1 LASTPLKVLNQPLKV
16 LNKPAAVL
24 NKPLRVLNKP
34 LRVFI
39 TGASSGLGAA
49 LARHYGASGAQLGL
63 AGRRLEG
70 LQHTAAGLDARLYP
84 ADVRD
89 AAAMQT
95 AAEAFLN
102 EVGPPDIVIAAAGIS
117 VGTLTEAGEDA
128 AVFRAVM
135 DANVL
140 GLVHTF
146 QPFIVPMQTNGGVLC
161 GISSVAGVRG
171 LPGGGAYSASKA
183 AATVYLEALRLELKA
198 RGIAVVTVA
207 PGYVDTPMTRVN
219 PYAMPFK
226 MSARVAA
233 EKVAHC
239 IARRRPYTVIPWQM
253 AWAARLLKWLPI
265 PVYDVVFE
273 KAPRKPRGLPT

>member
-1 LASTPLKVLNQPLKV
+1 M
-16 LNKPAAVL
+16 
-24 NKPLRVLNKP
+24 
-34 LRVFI
+34 FI

-49 LARHYGASGAQLGL
+49 LAQHYGALGAQLGL
-63 AGRRLEG
+63 AGRRLDG
-70 LQHTAAGLDARLYP
+70 LRDTAGGLDARLYQ

-89 AAAMQT
+89 AAAMR
-95 AAEAFLN
+95 AAGEAFLN

-117 VGTLTEAGEDA
+117 VGTLTEAAEDA

-146 QPFIVPMQTNGGVLC
+146 QPFIGAMQAGGVLC

-207 PGYVDTPMTRVN
+207 PGYIDTPMTRVN
-219 PYAMPFK
+219 PYPMPFR
-226 MSARVAA
+226 MSAQTAA
-233 EKVAHC
+233 AKVAHC
-239 IARRRPYTVIPWQM
+239 IEQRRAYAVIPWQM
-253 AWAARLLKWLPI
+253 AWVARVLNWLPI
-265 PVYDVVFE
+265 PVYDSLFE
-273 KAPRKPRGLPT
+273 KAPRKPRSLPT

>member
-1 LASTPLKVLNQPLKV
+1 MSGPLK
-16 LNKPAAVL
+16 
-24 NKPLRVLNKP
+24 
-34 LRVFI
+34 VFI

-49 LARHYGASGAQLGL
+49 LARHYGAQGAQLGL
-63 AGRRLEG
+63 LGRRLEG
-70 LQHTAAGLDARLYP
+70 LQHTAAGLDARLYQ

-89 AAAMQT
+89 TAAMQ
-95 AAEAFLN
+95 AAATAFLQ
-102 EVGPPDIVIAAAGIS
+102 EIGPPDVVIAAAGIS
-117 VGTLTEAGEDA
+117 VGTLTEEA
-128 AVFRAVM
+128 ADTPIFRAVM

-146 QPFIVPMQTNGGVLC
+146 QPFIAAMQTNGGVLC

-198 RGIAVVTVA
+198 GGVAVVTVA
-207 PGYVDTPMTRVN
+207 PGYIDTPMTQVN

-226 MSARVAA
+226 MTATAAAANVAR
-233 EKVAHC
+233 C
-239 IARRRPYTVIPWQM
+239 IAQRRAYTVIPWQM
-253 AWAARLLKWLPI
+253 AWVARLLKWLPI
-265 PVYDVVFE
+265 PVYDALFE

>member
-1 LASTPLKVLNQPLKV
+1 MNQ
-16 LNKPAAVL
+16 
-24 NKPLRVLNKP
+24 P

-49 LARHYGASGAQLGL
+49 LAQHYGAQGARLGL
-63 AGRRLEG
+63 AGRRLAG
-70 LQHTAAGLDARLYP
+70 LQATAAGLDAQLYQ

-89 AAAMQT
+89 AAAMQQ
-95 AAEAFLN
+95 AAKAFLDD
-102 EVGPPDIVIAAAGIS
+102 VGTPDIVIAAAGIS
-117 VGTLTEAGEDA
+117 VGTLTEEAADA

-146 QPFIVPMQTNGGVLC
+146 QPFIAAMQSNGGVLC
-161 GISSVAGVRG
+161 AISSVAGVRG

-183 AATVYLEALRLELKA
+183 AATIYLEALRLELKS

-207 PGYVDTPMTRVN
+207 PGYIDTPMTQVN

-226 MSARVAA
+226 LSAQAGA
-233 EKVAHC
+233 IKVARC
-239 IARRRPYTVIPWQM
+239 IQLRRGYTVIPWQM
-253 AWAARLLKWLPI
+253 AWVARLLKWLPN
-265 PVYDVVFE
+265 PVYDAVFE

>member
-1 LASTPLKVLNQPLKV
+1 MNQS
-16 LNKPAAVL
+16 
-24 NKPLRVLNKP
+24 

-49 LARHYGASGAQLGL
+49 LAQHYGAQGAQLGL
-63 AGRRLEG
+63 AGRQLEG
-70 LQHTAAGLDARLYP
+70 LQATATGLDAQLYQ

-89 AAAMQT
+89 AAAMQRV
-95 AAEAFLN
+95 AEAFLN
-102 EVGPPDIVIAAAGIS
+102 EVGTPDIVIAAAGIS
-117 VGTLTEAGEDA
+117 VGTLTEETADA
-128 AVFRAVM
+128 PVFRAVM
-135 DANVL
+135 DTNVL

-146 QPFIVPMQTNGGVLC
+146 QPFIAAMQSNGGVLC

-183 AATVYLEALRLELKA
+183 AAKVYLEALRLELKV

-207 PGYVDTPMTRVN
+207 PGYIDTPMTQVN

-226 MSARVAA
+226 MTAEAAAAKTAR
-233 EKVAHC
+233 C
-239 IARRRPYTVIPWQM
+239 IARRRAYTVIPWQM
-253 AWAARLLKWLPI
+253 AWVARLLKWLPI
-265 PVYDVVFE
+265 PVYDAIFE

>member
-1 LASTPLKVLNQPLKV
+1 MNE
-16 LNKPAAVL
+16 
-24 NKPLRVLNKP
+24 P

-49 LARHYGASGAQLGL
+49 LARHYGAAGAQLGL
-63 AGRRLEG
+63 VGRRPDG
-70 LQHTAAGLDARLYP
+70 LQDTAAGLDAHLYQ

-89 AAAMQT
+89 AAAMQQ
-95 AAEAFLN
+95 AATTFLN
-102 EVGPPDIVIAAAGIS
+102 EVGAPDIVIAAAGIS
-117 VGTLTEAGEDA
+117 VGTLTEFAEDA
-128 AVFRAVM
+128 PTFRAVM

-146 QPFIVPMQTNGGVLC
+146 QPFIDTMPPGGVLC
-161 GISSVAGVRG
+161 GISSVAGIRG

-207 PGYVDTPMTRVN
+207 PGYIDTPMTQVN

-226 MSARVAA
+226 MTAPAA
-233 EKVAHC
+233 AAKVARC
-239 IARRRPYTVIPWQM
+239 IARRRRFTVIPWQM
-253 AWAARLLKWLPI
+253 AWVARMLKWLPI
-265 PVYDVVFE
+265 PVYDAVFE
-273 KAPRKPRGLPT
+273 KAPRKPRNLPT

>member
-1 LASTPLKVLNQPLKV
+1 LPPAPLK
-16 LNKPAAVL
+16 
-24 NKPLRVLNKP
+24 
-34 LRVFI
+34 VFI

-49 LARHYGASGAQLGL
+49 LARHYGAQGACVGL
-63 AGRRLEG
+63 IGRRLEG
-70 LQHTAAGLDARLYP
+70 LQDTAAGLDARLYQ

-89 AAAMQT
+89 AAAMHS
-95 AAEAFLN
+95 AAAAFLD

-117 VGTLTEAGEDA
+117 VGTLTEASEDVP
-128 AVFRAVM
+128 VFRAVM

-146 QPFIVPMQTNGGVLC
+146 QPFIAPMQTSGGVLC

-183 AATVYLEALRLELKA
+183 AATVYLEALRLELKT

-207 PGYVDTPMTRVN
+207 PGYIDTPMTQVN
-219 PYAMPFK
+219 PYAMPFR
-226 MSARVAA
+226 MTAA
-233 EKVAHC
+233 TAATKVARC
-239 IARRRPYTVIPWQM
+239 IARRRAYAVIPWQM
-253 AWAARLLKWLPI
+253 AWVARLLKWLPI
-265 PVYDVVFE
+265 PVYDAVFE

>member
-1 LASTPLKVLNQPLKV
+1 MNQ
-16 LNKPAAVL
+16 
-24 NKPLRVLNKP
+24 P

-49 LARHYGASGAQLGL
+49 LARHYGAQGAQLGL
-63 AGRRLEG
+63 AGRKLGG
-70 LQHTAAGLDARLYP
+70 LQATADGLDARLYQ

-89 AAAMQT
+89 AAAMQG
-95 AAEAFLN
+95 AAQAFLN
-102 EVGPPDIVIAAAGIS
+102 EVGTPDIVIAAAGIS
-117 VGTLTEAGEDA
+117 VGTLTEEAADA
-128 AVFRAVM
+128 VVFRAVM

-146 QPFIVPMQTNGGVLC
+146 QPFIAAMQSNGGVLC
-161 GISSVAGVRG
+161 AISSVAGVRG

-183 AATVYLEALRLELKA
+183 AATVYLEALRLELKS

-207 PGYVDTPMTRVN
+207 PGYIDTPMTQVN

-226 MSARVAA
+226 LPAQAAASQVAR
-233 EKVAHC
+233 C
-239 IARRRPYTVIPWQM
+239 IRLRRAYTVIPWQM
-253 AWAARLLKWLPI
+253 AWVARLLKWLPN
-265 PVYDVVFE
+265 PVYDAVFE

>member
-1 LASTPLKVLNQPLKV
+1 MPG
-16 LNKPAAVL
+16 
-24 NKPLRVLNKP
+24 RP

-49 LARHYGASGAQLGL
+49 LARHYGAQGAQLGL
-63 AGRRLEG
+63 TGRRPEALAAV
-70 LQHTAAGLDARLYP
+70 AAGLDAHTYI

-89 AAAMQT
+89 ADAMQ
-95 AAEAFLN
+95 AAASAF
-102 EVGPPDIVIAAAGIS
+102 VDACGAPDIVIAAAGIS
-117 VGTLTEAGEDA
+117 VGTLTEEAADA

-146 QPFIVPMQTNGGVLC
+146 APFIAPMQAGGVLC

-207 PGYVDTPMTRVN
+207 PGYIDTPMTQVN
-219 PYAMPFK
+219 PYPMPFR
-226 MSARVAA
+226 MSAATAA
-233 EKVAHC
+233 AKVARC
-239 IARRRPYTVIPWQM
+239 ITRRRPLSVIPWQM
-253 AWAARLLKWLPI
+253 AGVAQLLKWLPVR
-265 PVYDVVFE
+265 VYDALFE

>member
-1 LASTPLKVLNQPLKV
+1 VTGR
-16 LNKPAAVL
+16 PA
-24 NKPLRVLNKP
+24 RI
-34 LRVFI
+34 FI

-49 LARHYGASGAQLGL
+49 LARHYGNTGAALGL
-63 AGRRLEG
+63 VGRKPDALAA
-70 LQHTAAGLDARLYP
+70 TARGLDANTYV

-89 AAAMQT
+89 AAAMQ
-95 AAEAFLN
+95 AAASAFLN
-102 EVGPPDIVIAAAGIS
+102 DVGVPDIVIAAAGIS
-117 VGTLTEAGEDA
+117 VGTLTEEASDA

-146 QPFIVPMQTNGGVLC
+146 QPFIQPMRARGGVLC

-207 PGYVDTPMTRVN
+207 PGYIDTPMTRVN

-226 MSARVAA
+226 LSADAA
-233 EKVAHC
+233 ARKVAHC
-239 IARRRPYTVIPWQM
+239 IARRRAYRVIPWQM
-253 AWAARLLKWLPI
+253 AGVARLLKWLPI
-265 PVYDVVFE
+265 PVYDALFE
-273 KAPRKPRGLPT
+273 NAPRKPRGLPT

>member
-1 LASTPLKVLNQPLKV
+1 MTAAPLK
-16 LNKPAAVL
+16 
-24 NKPLRVLNKP
+24 
-34 LRVFI
+34 VFI

-49 LARHYGASGAQLGL
+49 LARHYGAQGAQLGL

-70 LQHTAAGLDARLYP
+70 LQDAAAGLDARLYQ

-89 AAAMQT
+89 ADAMQN
-95 AAEAFLN
+95 AAHVFLH
-102 EVGPPDIVIAAAGIS
+102 EIGAPDIVIAAAGIS
-117 VGTLTEAGEDA
+117 VGTLTEEAADA
-128 AVFRAVM
+128 VVFRAVM

-146 QPFIVPMQTNGGVLC
+146 QPFIAPMQSNGGVLC
-161 GISSVAGVRG
+161 AISSVAGVRG

-183 AATVYLEALRLELKA
+183 AATIYLEALRLELKT

-207 PGYVDTPMTRVN
+207 PGYIDTPMTQVN

-226 MSARVAA
+226 MSAQTAA
-233 EKVAHC
+233 MKVARC
-239 IARRRPYTVIPWQM
+239 IKLRRAYAVIPWQM
-253 AWAARLLKWLPI
+253 AWVARLLKWLPI
-265 PVYDVVFE
+265 PVYDAVFV

>member
-1 LASTPLKVLNQPLKV
+1 MNQ
-16 LNKPAAVL
+16 
-24 NKPLRVLNKP
+24 P

-49 LARHYGASGAQLGL
+49 LARHYGALGAQLGL
-63 AGRRLEG
+63 AGRRLDG
-70 LQHTAAGLDARLYP
+70 LQNAGDGLDARLYP

-117 VGTLTEAGEDA
+117 VGTLTEEATDA

-146 QPFIVPMQTNGGVLC
+146 QPFIAPMQTRGGVLC

-198 RGIAVVTVA
+198 RRIAVVTVA
-207 PGYVDTPMTRVN
+207 PGYIDTPMTQVN
-219 PYAMPFK
+219 PYVMPFK

-233 EKVAHC
+233 AKVAGC
-239 IARRRPYTVIPWQM
+239 ISRRRAYTVIPWQM
-253 AWAARLLKWLPI
+253 AWGARLLKWLPI
-265 PVYDVVFE
+265 PVYDAAFE

>member
-1 LASTPLKVLNQPLKV
+1 M
-16 LNKPAAVL
+16 
-24 NKPLRVLNKP
+24 
-34 LRVFI
+34 FI

-49 LARHYGASGAQLGL
+49 LAQHYGALGAQLGL
-63 AGRRLEG
+63 AGRRLDG
-70 LQHTAAGLDARLYP
+70 LRDTAGGLDARLYQ

-89 AAAMQT
+89 AAAMR
-95 AAEAFLN
+95 AAGEAFLN
-102 EVGPPDIVIAAAGIS
+102 EVGPPDFVIAAAGIS
-117 VGTLTEAGEDA
+117 VGTLTEAAEDA

-146 QPFIVPMQTNGGVLC
+146 QPFIGAMQAGGVLC

-207 PGYVDTPMTRVN
+207 PGYIDTPMTRVN
-219 PYAMPFK
+219 PYPMPFR
-226 MSARVAA
+226 MSAQTAA
-233 EKVAHC
+233 AKVAHC
-239 IARRRPYTVIPWQM
+239 IEQRRAYAVIPWQM
-253 AWAARLLKWLPI
+253 AWVARVLNCLPI
-265 PVYDVVFE
+265 PVYDSLFE
-273 KAPRKPRGLPT
+273 KAPRKPRSLPT

>member
-1 LASTPLKVLNQPLKV
+1 MSN
-16 LNKPAAVL
+16 
-24 NKPLRVLNKP
+24 P

-49 LARHYGASGAQLGL
+49 LARHYGALGAQLGL

-70 LQHTAAGLDARLYP
+70 LQGTAVGLDARLYQ

-89 AAAMQT
+89 ADAMQH
-95 AAEAFLN
+95 AAHAFLS
-102 EVGPPDIVIAAAGIS
+102 EFGTPDIVIAAAGIS
-117 VGTLTEAGEDA
+117 VGTLTEEA
-128 AVFRAVM
+128 ADTPVFRAVM

-146 QPFIVPMQTNGGVLC
+146 QPFIVAMQANGGVLC
-161 GISSVAGVRG
+161 AISSVAGVRG

-183 AATVYLEALRLELKA
+183 AATVYLESLRLELKA

-207 PGYVDTPMTRVN
+207 PGYIDTPMTQVN

-226 MSARVAA
+226 MSARTAA
-233 EKVAHC
+233 NKVARC
-239 IARRRPYTVIPWQM
+239 IAQRRAYTVIPWQM
-253 AWAARLLKWLPI
+253 AWVARLLKWLPI
-265 PVYDVVFE
+265 PVYDAVFE
-273 KAPRKPRGLPT
+273 KAPRKPRSLPT

>member
-1 LASTPLKVLNQPLKV
+1 MRRPPK
-16 LNKPAAVL
+16 
-24 NKPLRVLNKP
+24 VLNKP

-49 LARHYGASGAQLGL
+49 LARHYGAAGAQLGL
-63 AGRRLEG
+63 AGRRLDG
-70 LQHTAAGLDARLYP
+70 LQNTAAGLNARLYQ

-89 AAAMQT
+89 AAAMQQ
-95 AAEAFLN
+95 AAAAFLS
-102 EVGPPDIVIAAAGIS
+102 EVGVPDIVIAAAGIS
-117 VGTLTEAGEDA
+117 VGTLTDAAEDA
-128 AVFRAVM
+128 TVFRAVM

-146 QPFIVPMQTNGGVLC
+146 QPFIAAMQSGGVLC

-171 LPGGGAYSASKA
+171 LPGGSAYSASKA

-207 PGYVDTPMTRVN
+207 PGYIDTPMTQVN

-226 MSARVAA
+226 MTAQTAA
-233 EKVAHC
+233 NKVARC
-239 IARRRPYTVIPWQM
+239 IAQRRAFTVIPWQM
-253 AWAARLLKWLPI
+253 TWVARVLKWLPI
-265 PVYDVVFE
+265 PVYDSLFE

>member
-1 LASTPLKVLNQPLKV
+1 MPSTQLKI
-16 LNKPAAVL
+16 
-24 NKPLRVLNKP
+24 
-34 LRVFI
+34 FI

-49 LARHYGASGAQLGL
+49 LARHYGAMGAQLGL
-63 AGRRLEG
+63 AGRRLDG
-70 LQHTAAGLDARLYP
+70 LQDAAAGLDARLYQ

-89 AAAMQT
+89 AAAMQ
-95 AAEAFLN
+95 AAANAFLS
-102 EVGPPDIVIAAAGIS
+102 EIGAPDIVIAAAGIS
-117 VGTLTEAGEDA
+117 VGTLTEASEDA

-146 QPFIVPMQTNGGVLC
+146 QPFIAPMQKNGGVLC
-161 GISSVAGVRG
+161 GVSSVAGVRG

-198 RGIAVVTVA
+198 RDIHVVTVV
-207 PGYVDTPMTRVN
+207 PGYIDTPMTQVN

-226 MSARVAA
+226 MTAA
-233 EKVAHC
+233 TAAAKVARC
-239 IARRRPYTVIPWQM
+239 IARRRAYSVIPWQM
-253 AWAARLLKWLPI
+253 AWVAPLLKWLPI
-265 PVYDVVFE
+265 PVYDSLFE